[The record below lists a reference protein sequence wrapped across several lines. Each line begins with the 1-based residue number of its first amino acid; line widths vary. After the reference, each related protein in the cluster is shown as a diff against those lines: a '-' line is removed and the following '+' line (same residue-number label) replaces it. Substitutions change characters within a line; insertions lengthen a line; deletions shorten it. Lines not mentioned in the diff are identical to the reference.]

1 MQQAL
6 NSFDEVSPAFLGG
19 NNGISLL
26 INISHNFAN
35 SSHYDSLDFGPP
47 IVLWVMD
54 DAAQTDCNQYL
65 VFNIVVKTVNNK
77 EEKRGLLIK

>member
-19 NNGISLL
+19 NNGISLP
-26 INISHNFAN
+26 INILHNFAN
-35 SSHYDSLDFGPP
+35 SSHYYSLDFGPS

-54 DAAQTDCNQYL
+54 DAANRYCDQYL
-65 VFNIVVKTVNNK
+65 VFNNVIETINNK
-77 EEKRGLLIK
+77 EGKVVC